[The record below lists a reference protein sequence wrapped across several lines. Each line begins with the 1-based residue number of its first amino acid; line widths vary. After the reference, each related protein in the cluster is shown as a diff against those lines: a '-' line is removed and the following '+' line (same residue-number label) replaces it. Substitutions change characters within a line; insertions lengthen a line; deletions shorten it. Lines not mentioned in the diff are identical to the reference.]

1 MINKLA
7 SCVSCS
13 ISGAVL
19 GLLPI
24 SPPSVQCSTSPP
36 TSFFPLYFYSNSQIP
51 FVLRP
56 FFPLFFL
63 PLRSLLHAYPVV
75 LLPPSS
81 HPSQVWLSPLCSALF
96 CITPPPP
103 PHTFCLSYE
112 FRLKRD
118 QTINQKSHLPPN
130 NIFHSKTLLVCRVFP
145 DVFVFGYKVCL
156 CFGDDVKKK
165 KKGMKGA
172 LNPELP
178 ILRLSAPPALE
189 EQI

>member
-63 PLRSLLHAYPVV
+63 HLRSLLHAYPVV

-130 NIFHSKTLLVCRVFP
+130 NISTLKLYLCVVCFLMFLYLGIKFAFVLV
-145 DVFVFGYKVCL
+145 
-156 CFGDDVKKK
+156 
-165 KKGMKGA
+165 MT
-172 LNPELP
+172 
-178 ILRLSAPPALE
+178 
-189 EQI
+189 